1 MKKTVKSK
9 EFWPSDVLAARR
21 IQSELRKKISIR
33 PLKKNPLYVA
43 GVDAAFDRG
52 VVMATASLFEY
63 PSLIHMADAVST
75 DEVRLPYIPG
85 FLSFREGR
93 ASISAIR
100 KLKQKPD
107 VVIVDGQGI
116 AHPLGIGI
124 ASHIGVLLG
133 IPTIGCA
140 KTRLVGE
147 YAEPGPEKGQWS
159 PLVYK
164 GKQAGAVLRT
174 RDHVRPVFVSP
185 GHLIDLPSCIA
196 ILLQCLTRYRLPE
209 PVRRADHISK
219 ELVRRRTV
227 GYGGASSDSNKEA
240 D

>member
-1 MKKTVKSK
+1 M
-9 EFWPSDVLAARR
+9 
-21 IQSELRKKISIR
+21 Q
-33 PLKKNPLYVA
+33 
-43 GVDAAFDRG
+43 FDR
-52 VVMATASLFEY
+52 A
-63 PSLIHMADAVST
+63 
-75 DEVRLPYIPG
+75 EVRLPYIPG

-159 PLVYK
+159 L
-164 GKQAGAVLRT
+164 L
-174 RDHVRPVFVSP
+174 
-185 GHLIDLPSCIA
+185 LCIRG
-196 ILLQCLTRYRLPE
+196 TGW
-209 PVRRADHISK
+209 RAS
-219 ELVRRRTV
+219 
-227 GYGGASSDSNKEA
+227 
-240 D
+240 